1 MLMPDSA
8 GRGPLDRRHFLA
20 LGVGGLVVAA
30 LPRAIA
36 GRGRGLVTRTVPV
49 MGTIANVRVVHD
61 DVDRAERAIDAAVE
75 ELYRVD
81 RTMTRFSR
89 HSEVGR
95 ANVEAATRPVAIGA
109 ATAAVVERALFW
121 AERSG
126 DSFDPCLGEAC
137 ALWDVEHRRE
147 PPPEGEARRF
157 AGGGLYRQLEVSR
170 HQGETIVYYH
180 SPAIALDLGGIAKGW
195 AVDRAVDALRAQGIR
210 DAIVEAGGDL
220 YAMGHSERGDAWE
233 IGVQS
238 PTNPHEIVA
247 RFALTDRAVATS
259 GDYRR
264 FFDYH
269 GRRYSHLLD
278 PRTGEP
284 RQTREHSV
292 SVEAE
297 TCMDAD
303 AGATAVFGTPRER
316 AQALLAAAVPG
327 ARLVH
332 SA

>member
-1 MLMPDSA
+1 MLMPESA

-30 LPRAIA
+30 LPRALA
-36 GRGRGLVTRTVPV
+36 GARRHLVTRTVPV
-49 MGTIANVRVVHD
+49 MGTIAEIRVVHD
-61 DVDRAERAIDAAVE
+61 DSRLAERAIDAAVE

-95 ANVEAATRPVAIGA
+95 ANVEAASHPVALGA

-121 AERSG
+121 AERTG
-126 DSFDPCLGEAC
+126 GSFDPCLGEAC
-137 ALWDVEHRRE
+137 ALWDVEHRHV
-147 PPPEGEARRF
+147 PPPAAEARRF
-157 AGGGLYRQLEVSR
+157 AGGLYRQLELGRR
-170 HQGETIVYYH
+170 HDQTMVYFH
-180 SPAIALDLGGIAKGW
+180 SPRVGIDLGGIAKGW
-195 AVDRAVDALRAQGIR
+195 AVDRAVDALRAHGIR
-210 DAIVEAGGDL
+210 NAIVEAGGDL

-238 PTNPHEIVA
+238 PTNPHEILA
-247 RFALTDRAVATS
+247 RFPLTDRAVATS

-303 AGATAVFGTPRER
+303 AGATAVFGASREQ
-316 AQALLAAAVPG
+316 AQALLAGAMPG
-327 ARLVH
+327 ARLIH